1 MASVDFNYARTRPR
15 TIISRCCPSARLSN
29 FPAGGRWDFSLICP
43 TGVNGNLWGI
53 DFNWN
58 FDHFSPLNG
67 GTYVHSSGVTS
78 PVRRCTRFQF
88 SFKLCSLDVRD
99 LKLLSHISQQSS
111 NMLVNMQFD
120 DIPPPSS
127 WSSHPKNACTRVSL
141 KEKKKLNNNRPTT
154 VPTLL
159 TCSLHDMWALVSWQ
173 LSHPHTPFTSATHTH
188 FGPNETRVWHI
199 PQIGWSLCGD

>member
-1 MASVDFNYARTRPR
+1 MASEDFNYVRTRPR
-15 TIISRCCPSARLSN
+15 TIISRCPSTRLSN
-29 FPAGGRWDFSLICP
+29 FPAGGRWDFSRICP

-67 GTYVHSSGVTS
+67 GTYIQVELPHRFAGVPGFNFPTILTRRAGSEITFTHQPTELEHACKHAIRRHSTAVVVVES
-78 PVRRCTRFQF
+78 PKKCAHT
-88 SFKLCSLDVRD
+88 C
-99 LKLLSHISQQSS
+99 
-111 NMLVNMQFD
+111 LV
-120 DIPPPSS
+120 
-127 WSSHPKNACTRVSL
+127 
-141 KEKKKLNNNRPTT
+141 KKKKILNNNRPTT

-159 TCSLHDMWALVSWQ
+159 TCSLHDMWALISRQ